1 MKAILLLLGLFGC
14 LTNAQSSQI
23 SSNFKPT
30 EKIVNGDFSKTA
42 CTDVVCI
49 WNKSDYNNYLEGW

>member
-1 MKAILLLLGLFGC
+1 MKAILLSLGLFGC

-30 EKIVNGDFSKTA
+30 EKIVNGDFSKNT
-42 CTDVVCI
+42 CTKGFCI